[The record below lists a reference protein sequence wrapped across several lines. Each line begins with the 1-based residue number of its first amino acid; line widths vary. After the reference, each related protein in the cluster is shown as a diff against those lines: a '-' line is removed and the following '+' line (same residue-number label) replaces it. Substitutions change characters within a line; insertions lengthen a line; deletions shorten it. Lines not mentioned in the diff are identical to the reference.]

1 MRQNEYRTK
10 ANNRTKTFRWFFYI
24 AMVQFIMYFIVPLMI
39 FPSKVIKDIEI
50 VSALTLGLL
59 VVIFFGLVNIIGLVL
74 DKSRRVVYYSM
85 LIIIVAYLI
94 WAIISWSYIEHMDYI
109 LR

>member
-1 MRQNEYRTK
+1 
-10 ANNRTKTFRWFFYI
+10 
-24 AMVQFIMYFIVPLMI
+24 MVQFIMYFIVPLMI